1 MCPNGPNRLQDHLGL
16 QASRLT
22 DYDSMRYE
30 ILAYIETV
38 EVRKEAKTGSA
49 PMDVDSLA

>member
-38 EVRKEAKTGSA
+38 EVRKEAGSA